1 VDDQELRRLKLKA
14 RDVRKAAIEAIGGLG
29 VGHIGGCMSIVETL
43 VILYHKFMK
52 IDAAN
57 PRMPDR
63 DKLILSKGHA
73 GPTLYSIL
81 SDLGFFPREW
91 LATLNRGGS
100 RLPSHCDMNL
110 TPGVDMTTGSLG
122 HGLSAGVGMA
132 IGHRMDGLRGRVYV
146 VIGDGECN
154 EGQVWEAAMAA
165 AQFGLDTLTAFLD
178 YNKMEL
184 DGTMEEI
191 MDIADITAKW
201 VSFNWFVQ
209 RIDGHDFAQLERAIL
224 RAQRERGRPSMIVLD
239 TIKGKGCSFAEN
251 RVESHNMSFDIV
263 KAREAIALLDAEE
276 IDESAPGAR
285 R

>member
-1 VDDQELRRLKLKA
+1 MEELELSKLKA
-14 RDVRKAAIEAIGGLG
+14 KAREVRKAVIEAIGSLG
-29 VGHIGGCMSIVETL
+29 IGHIGGCMSIVETL
-43 VILYHKFMK
+43 VILYHKFLR
-52 IDAAN
+52 IDPAD
-57 PRMPDR
+57 PRKPDR

-73 GPTLYSIL
+73 GPTLYAIL
-81 SDLGFFPREW
+81 ADLGFFPKDW

-132 IGHRMDGLRGRVYV
+132 IGHRLDKLPGRIYV

-165 AQFGLDTLTAFLD
+165 AQFGLDNLIAFLD
-178 YNKMEL
+178 YNKLEL
-184 DGTMEEI
+184 DGYLEEV

-209 RIDGHDFAQLERAIL
+209 RIDGHDYRQLEKAIL
-224 RAQRERGRPSMIVLD
+224 RAQAQRGKPSMIVLD
-239 TIKGKGCSFAEN
+239 TVKGKGCSFAEN
-251 RVESHNMSFDIV
+251 RVESHNMVFDLQ
-263 KAREAIALLDAEE
+263 KAREAIAILDRAQ
-276 IDESAPGAR
+276 D
-285 R
+285 

>member
-1 VDDQELRRLKLKA
+1 MEELELSKLKA
-14 RDVRKAAIEAIGGLG
+14 KAREVRKAVIEAIGSLG
-29 VGHIGGCMSIVETL
+29 IGHIGGCMSIVETL
-43 VILYHKFMK
+43 VILYHKFLR
-52 IDAAN
+52 IDPAD
-57 PRMPDR
+57 PRKPDR

-73 GPTLYSIL
+73 GPTLYAIL
-81 SDLGFFPREW
+81 SDLGFFPKDW

-132 IGHRMDGLRGRVYV
+132 IGHRLDKLPGRIYV

-165 AQFGLDTLTAFLD
+165 AQFGLDNLIAFLD
-178 YNKMEL
+178 YNKLEL
-184 DGTMEEI
+184 DGYLEEV

-209 RIDGHDFAQLERAIL
+209 RIDGHDYRQLEKAIL
-224 RAQRERGRPSMIVLD
+224 RAQAQRGKPSMIVLD
-239 TIKGKGCSFAEN
+239 TVKGKGCSFAEN
-251 RVESHNMSFDIV
+251 RVESHNMVFDMT
-263 KAREAIALLDAEE
+263 KAREAIAILDRAQ
-276 IDESAPGAR
+276 D
-285 R
+285 

>member
-1 VDDQELRRLKLKA
+1 
-14 RDVRKAAIEAIGGLG
+14 
-29 VGHIGGCMSIVETL
+29 
-43 VILYHKFMK
+43 
-52 IDAAN
+52 
-57 PRMPDR
+57 
-63 DKLILSKGHA
+63 
-73 GPTLYSIL
+73 
-81 SDLGFFPREW
+81 
-91 LATLNRGGS
+91 
-100 RLPSHCDMNL
+100 
-110 TPGVDMTTGSLG
+110 
-122 HGLSAGVGMA
+122 MA

>member
-1 VDDQELRRLKLKA
+1 MEEQELGRLKAKA
-14 RDVRKAAIEAIGGLG
+14 REVRKAVIEAIGSLG

-43 VILYHKFMK
+43 VILYHKFLR
-52 IDAAN
+52 IDPAE
-57 PRMPDR
+57 PRQPDR
-63 DKLILSKGHA
+63 DKLVLSKGHA
-73 GPTLYSIL
+73 GPTLYAIL
-81 SDLGFFPREW
+81 SDLGFFPKEW

-132 IGHRMDGLRGRVYV
+132 IGHRMDKLPGRIYV
-146 VIGDGECN
+146 IIGDGECN

-165 AQFGLDTLTAFLD
+165 AQFGLDNLIAFLD

-184 DGTMEEI
+184 DGTLEEV

-209 RIDGHDFAQLERAIL
+209 RIDGHDYRQLEKAIL
-224 RAQRERGRPSMIVLD
+224 RAQAQRGRPSMIVLD
-239 TIKGKGCSFAEN
+239 TVKGKGCSFAEN
-251 RVESHNMSFDIV
+251 RVESHNMVFDIT
-263 KAREAIALLDAEE
+263 KAREAIAILDREQ
-276 IDESAPGAR
+276 S
-285 R
+285 

>member
-1 VDDQELRRLKLKA
+1 MDDQELRRLKLKA
-14 RDVRKAAIEAIGGLG
+14 RDVRKAVIEAIGSLG
-29 VGHIGGCMSIVETL
+29 IGHIGGCMSIVETL
-43 VILYHKFMK
+43 VILYYTFMN

-57 PRMPDR
+57 PRRPDR

-81 SDLGFFPREW
+81 SDLGFFPRDW

-132 IGHRMDGLRGRVYV
+132 LGHRMDGLAGRIYV

-165 AQFGLDTLTAFLD
+165 AQFNLDNLTAFLD

-184 DGTMEEI
+184 DGYMEEI
-191 MDIADITAKW
+191 MDISDITAKW

-209 RIDGHDFAQLERAIL
+209 RIDGHDFTQLERAIV

-251 RVESHNMSFDIV
+251 RIESHNMSFDRE
-263 KAREAIALLDAEE
+263 KAKEAIALLDREQ
-276 IDESAPGAR
+276 I
-285 R
+285 

>member
-1 VDDQELRRLKLKA
+1 MEELELSKLQAKA
-14 RDVRKAAIEAIGGLG
+14 REVRKAVIEAIGSLG
-29 VGHIGGCMSIVETL
+29 IGHIGGCMSIVETL
-43 VILYHKFMK
+43 VILYHKFLRV
-52 IDAAN
+52 DPAD
-57 PRMPDR
+57 PRKPDR

-73 GPTLYSIL
+73 GPTLYAIL
-81 SDLGFFPREW
+81 SDLGFFPKQW

-132 IGHRMDGLRGRVYV
+132 IGHRLDKLPGRIYV

-165 AQFGLDTLTAFLD
+165 AQFGLDNLIAFLD
-178 YNKMEL
+178 YNKLEL
-184 DGTMEEI
+184 DGYLEEV

-209 RIDGHDFAQLERAIL
+209 RIDGHDYRQLEKAIL
-224 RAQRERGRPSMIVLD
+224 RAQAQRGKPSMIVLD
-239 TIKGKGCSFAEN
+239 TVKGKGCSFAEN
-251 RVESHNMSFDIV
+251 RVESHNMVFDIT
-263 KAREAIALLDAEE
+263 KAREAIAILDRAQ
-276 IDESAPGAR
+276 D
-285 R
+285 

>member
-1 VDDQELRRLKLKA
+1 MEELELSKLQAKA
-14 RDVRKAAIEAIGGLG
+14 REVRKAVIEAIGSVGI
-29 VGHIGGCMSIVETL
+29 GHIGGCMSIVETL
-43 VILYHKFMK
+43 VILYHKFLRV
-52 IDAAN
+52 DPAD
-57 PRMPDR
+57 PRKPDR

-73 GPTLYSIL
+73 GPTLYAIL
-81 SDLGFFPREW
+81 ADLGFFPREW

-132 IGHRMDGLRGRVYV
+132 IGHRLDKLPGRIYV

-165 AQFGLDTLTAFLD
+165 AQFGLDNLIAFLD

-184 DGTMEEI
+184 DGYMEEV

-209 RIDGHDFAQLERAIL
+209 RIDGHDYRQLEKAIL
-224 RAQRERGRPSMIVLD
+224 RAQAQRGRPSMIVLD
-239 TIKGKGCSFAEN
+239 TVKGKGCSFAEN
-251 RVESHNMSFDIV
+251 RVESHHMVFDIT
-263 KAREAIALLDAEE
+263 KAREAIAILDRE
-276 IDESAPGAR
+276 PR
-285 R
+285 

>member
-1 VDDQELRRLKLKA
+1 MEELELSKLQAKA
-14 RDVRKAAIEAIGGLG
+14 REVRKAVIEAIGSLG
-29 VGHIGGCMSIVETL
+29 IGHIGGCMSIVETL
-43 VILYHKFMK
+43 VILYHKFLRV
-52 IDAAN
+52 DPAD
-57 PRMPDR
+57 PRKPDR

-73 GPTLYSIL
+73 GPTLYAIL

-132 IGHRMDGLRGRVYV
+132 IGHRLDKLPGRIYV

-165 AQFGLDTLTAFLD
+165 AQFGLDNLIAFLD
-178 YNKMEL
+178 YNKLEL
-184 DGTMEEI
+184 DGYLEEV

-209 RIDGHDFAQLERAIL
+209 RIDGHDYRQLEKAIL
-224 RAQRERGRPSMIVLD
+224 RAQAQRGKPSMIVLD
-239 TIKGKGCSFAEN
+239 TVKGKGCSFAEN
-251 RVESHNMSFDIV
+251 RVESHNMVFDIT
-263 KAREAIALLDAEE
+263 KAREAIAILDRAQ
-276 IDESAPGAR
+276 D
-285 R
+285 

>member
-1 VDDQELRRLKLKA
+1 MEELELSKLKA
-14 RDVRKAAIEAIGGLG
+14 KAREVRKAVIEAIGSLG
-29 VGHIGGCMSIVETL
+29 IGHIGGCMSIVETL
-43 VILYHKFMK
+43 VILYHKFLR
-52 IDAAN
+52 IDPAD
-57 PRMPDR
+57 PRKPDR

-73 GPTLYSIL
+73 GPTLYAIL
-81 SDLGFFPREW
+81 ADLGFFPKDW

-132 IGHRMDGLRGRVYV
+132 IGHRLDKLPGRIYA

-154 EGQVWEAAMAA
+154 EGQIWEAAMSA
-165 AQFGLDTLTAFLD
+165 AQFGLDNLIAFLD

-184 DGTMEEI
+184 DGYMEEV

-209 RIDGHDFAQLERAIL
+209 RIDGHDYRQLEKAIL
-224 RAQRERGRPSMIVLD
+224 RAQAQRGKPSMIVLD
-239 TIKGKGCSFAEN
+239 TVKGKGCSFAEN
-251 RVESHNMSFDIV
+251 RVESHNMVFDLQ
-263 KAREAIALLDAEE
+263 KAREAIAILDRAQ
-276 IDESAPGAR
+276 D
-285 R
+285 